1 MNKPLQA
8 SELTNEILCEKR
20 TTGQDVDSEYSLLLL
35 LAYVM
40 HFSKAV
46 RHKKYVSME
55 RKRKE
60 ALRVNWEI

>member
-8 SELTNEILCEKR
+8 SELTNEILREK
-20 TTGQDVDSEYSLLLL
+20 TTGQDVASEYSLLLL

-60 ALRVNWEI
+60 ALRDNCEI